1 MFIFFSCFIF
11 LFFIF
16 FSMSDGLQYSKDVF
30 PAPKWHRAEGDSAA
44 NRECVQRV
52 VPFKAVSAGENV
64 DSLTYVGGRLPSV
77 DSLSSPLEGG
87 EIVGNVDDKLKH
99 SHVSVVDDRQPVS
112 SVTGRRGNSFELPG
126 RLIGRRDGSGG
137 VVGSGRFEIT
147 PLKPSSTIS
156 GITPRH
162 FDVLH
167 PLEDSADR
175 GKHDFVG
182 GVLNAVND
190 AGGAKAIDELE
201 FISDMLFM
209 WMGVDKTKYFAY
221 DNACCRYEMNSG
233 YGTVRQRQAFSAF
246 QECGCLAHQIDD
258 ALRGGTSER
267 SFLQQSLR
275 GAVRRHLSQYH
286 TLVASFRGR
295 QTPPMAFGDLVV
307 AFKRVQ
313 PKLRVLHTMLKE
325 TENVK
330 GGELASKLQ
339 RLVQQGSRRLCAL
352 LSDVYMEAVSPL
364 LHMTVSS
371 IIKGDV
377 SDPFNEFFVKSDPR
391 VEDTSDT
398 FWSSKFSLLPD
409 MLPTTVSYSLAEQIR
424 LVAKNVSFIR
434 NCCRCKQWHMD
445 PSIVAAAQSA
455 TFDTLDSV
463 VRDAMR
469 FTNTAVLRLIREE
482 FHLDN
487 VLRMVNAFLLVG
499 NGDFYEVLIHKLDPV
514 LGRMS
519 HMVQSSLVRDHMQSA
534 LLDITPHTKNLD
546 TDLFTM
552 LHCEIV
558 KDDKIIGWDAFVVT
572 MSVPS
577 PLNNIFD
584 ASAMKV
590 YRRLF
595 RMMFKVKRAEV
606 ALKNSWR
613 QSVVLDRIIGGL
625 HNAKRETT
633 AWREVAADAHLLGL
647 QLNHFVNNLW
657 SYLVAEVSTVSWDL
671 LMRALRQCNSMDDIR
686 AAHISYLQYLT
697 LHSLLHGDCTSIRQN
712 IESVLSVVRQFV
724 GAQAVLTSLLERG
737 HGDVFSIKN
746 EYQRLADDF
755 QREISSLL
763 TTLEEQHL
771 QFDFLNFLLLRLNF
785 NHFYHDNAFGDNT
798 EF

>member
-1 MFIFFSCFIF
+1 MAEGGSGGF
-11 LFFIF
+11 
-16 FSMSDGLQYSKDVF
+16 KDVF
-30 PAPKWHRAEGDSAA
+30 PVPKVRRWEGDSCVRGSVQRFVPFRAA
-44 NRECVQRV
+44 SPGNDVECV
-52 VPFKAVSAGENV
+52 VPSG
-64 DSLTYVGGRLPSV
+64 SRLPSV
-77 DSLSSPLEGG
+77 DVSSPPDRCG
-87 EIVGNVDDKLKH
+87 EEKR
-99 SHVSVVDDRQPVS
+99 SVVDYSATLMAGDAELRDSVGVS
-112 SVTGRRGNSFELPG
+112 NDVHEFGFELPG
-126 RLIGRRDGSGG
+126 RMQERKERANSVSMGNKPCPA
-137 VVGSGRFEIT
+137 
-147 PLKPSSTIS
+147 PLKPIS
-156 GITPRH
+156 VTSGVTPRY
-162 FDVLH
+162 FDAQRLLDDNYER
-167 PLEDSADR
+167 PN
-175 GKHDFVG
+175 HDVVGASVG
-182 GVLNAVND
+182 GGNEC
-190 AGGAKAIDELE
+190 AGTGAIEECE
-201 FISDMLFM
+201 FISDILFM
-209 WMGVDKTKYFAY
+209 WMGVDKTKYFTY
-221 DNACCRYEMNSG
+221 DSASSRYVMNPDW
-233 YGTVRQRQAFSAF
+233 GTTRQRQASSFL
-246 QECGCLAHQIDD
+246 QECGFLAHQIDD
-258 ALRGGTSER
+258 LLKGGTSER

-275 GAVRRHLSQYH
+275 AAVRRHLSQYH
-286 TLVASFRGR
+286 CLVASFRER
-295 QTPPMAFGDLVV
+295 KAPSMTFSDLVV
-307 AFKRVQ
+307 AHKRVQ
-313 PKLRVLHTMLKE
+313 PKLRVLHNMLKA

-339 RLVQQGSRRLCAL
+339 RLVQQGSRRLFTL
-352 LSDVYMEAVSPL
+352 LSDVYIEAVSPL
-364 LHMTVSS
+364 LNMTVSS
-371 IIKGDV
+371 ITKGEV

-391 VEDTSDT
+391 IEDTSDT

-409 MLPTTVSYSLAEQIR
+409 MLPTTVSYALAEQIR
-424 LVAKNVSFIR
+424 LVAKNVTFIR

-445 PSIVAAAQSA
+445 PSIVSAAQGA
-455 TFDTLDSV
+455 TFDTLGGV
-463 VRDAMR
+463 VRDALR

-499 NGDFYEVLIHKLDPV
+499 NGDFYELLINRLDPV
-514 LGRMS
+514 LSGMS
-519 HMVQSSLVRDHMQSA
+519 HVVQTSLVRDHMQGA

-584 ASAMKV
+584 VSSMKV

-595 RMMFKVKRAEV
+595 RIMFKVKRAEV
-606 ALKNSWR
+606 ALKKSWR

-625 HNAKRETT
+625 HNTKREAT

-657 SYLVAEVSTVSWDL
+657 SYLVSEVSTVSWDL
-671 LMRALRQCNSMDDIR
+671 LMRALRQCHSLDDIR

-697 LHSLLHGDCTSIRQN
+697 LHSLLHGDCASIRQN

-737 HGDVFSIKN
+737 HGDVFSIKK

-785 NHFYHDNAFGDNT
+785 NHFYHDIAFGDNT